1 MIGPL
6 GSDASRAGG
15 FPATPRDSAWRPFY
29 RLVAILFIAFPIVN
43 VLSYR
48 PDAIE
53 IALVGG
59 GTALFA
65 AVTMIN
71 FRPPAQLPATMAP
84 PPPMDVRTAIRRV
97 GPSVVAVGALLL
109 IALALCLY
117 RPDAG
122 WFAFFYYASVAAST
136 VRIGRLAVALMVV
149 AGVAAAGAFVVIN
162 RDPGAA
168 FIQGLSVT
176 VIGTTVYSAVA
187 VRRTNRQLVAAR
199 HELARLAVAD
209 ERARIARDLHD
220 TLGHSLSVIALKSEL
235 AGRLVDADPARA
247 RAEIGE
253 VETVARDALAS
264 VRETIRGVRQP
275 SLASELAGARSTFA
289 AAGIEARVEPPPD
302 ALPEAVDAALA
313 WAVREGVTNVVR
325 HADARSAEIVV
336 ACGSDE
342 ATVEIRN
349 DRRPTAAPAPPA
361 GDAGRGSGA
370 IGAPGGTG
378 IAGLRER
385 VALIGGR
392 VESGPTPDGGF
403 RLRVTAP
410 LAGTAA
416 VPGSRG

>member
-1 MIGPL
+1 MSVDRPAAAPERSGF
-6 GSDASRAGG
+6 DAGAFGV
-15 FPATPRDSAWRPFY
+15 PPPRENAWRPFY

-53 IALVGG
+53 VALVGG

-71 FRPPAQLPATMAP
+71 FRPPTRLPATMTPA
-84 PPPMDVRTAIRRV
+84 PPMDVPTALRRV
-97 GPSVVAVGALLL
+97 GPSIVAVAILLL
-109 IALALCLY
+109 VALALCLY

-136 VRIGRLAVALMVV
+136 VRIGRIAVGLMVV
-149 AGVAAAGAFVVIN
+149 AGVGAAIAYVVIN
-162 RDPGAA
+162 QDPGAA
-168 FIQGLSVT
+168 FVQGLSVT

-235 AGRLVDADPARA
+235 AGRLLPGDTEAA
-247 RAEIGE
+247 RAEIGD
-253 VETVARDALAS
+253 VERVAREALAS
-264 VRETIRGVRQP
+264 VRETVSGYRQP
-275 SLASELAGARSTFA
+275 SLGTELAGARSAFA
-289 AAGIEARVEPPPD
+289 AAGIDARVEPAPEDLPP
-302 ALPEAVDAALA
+302 AVDAAFA

-325 HADARSAEIVV
+325 HGAAGHAEILVER
-336 ACGSDE
+336 GHGE
-342 ATVEIRN
+342 AAVEIRN
-349 DRRPTAAPAPPA
+349 DRRPVAAAASGGATDPAAPAEPTRP
-361 GDAGRGSGA
+361 GS
-370 IGAPGGTG
+370 G

-392 VESGPTPDGGF
+392 VESGPLEDGGF
-403 RLRVTAP
+403 RLRVSVPLDAATA
-410 LAGTAA
+410 
-416 VPGSRG
+416 

>member
-1 MIGPL
+1 MTGPL
-6 GSDASRAGG
+6 GPRTPRADG
-15 FPATPRDSAWRPFY
+15 FAATPRDGAWRPFY
-29 RLVAILFIAFPIVN
+29 RLVAVLFIAFPIVN
-43 VLSYR
+43 VLSFR
-48 PDAIE
+48 PDAVE

-71 FRPPAQLPATMAP
+71 FRSPPQLPAGIAP
-84 PPPMDVRTAIRRV
+84 PTPMDARTAIRRV
-97 GPSVVAVGALLL
+97 GPSAVAVSALLV

-136 VRIGRLAVALMVV
+136 IRLGRLAVAMMVA
-149 AGVAAAGAFVVIN
+149 AGLGAAGAFVVIN
-162 RDPGAA
+162 GDPGAA

-220 TLGHSLSVIALKSEL
+220 TLGHSLSVITLKSEL
-235 AGRLVDADPARA
+235 AGRVLDAQPRRA
-247 RAEIGE
+247 KAEIAD
-253 VETVARDALAS
+253 VERVAREALAS

-275 SLASELAGARSTFA
+275 SLANELAGARSTFA
-289 AAGIEARVEPPPD
+289 AAGIEARVEPAPEGLPD
-302 ALPEAVDAALA
+302 AVDAALA

-325 HADARSAEIVV
+325 HGDARSAEIVV
-336 ACGSDE
+336 EHNAGQ
-342 ATVEIRN
+342 AAVEIRN
-349 DRRPTAAPAPPA
+349 DRRPTVPDAPALPDPHA
-361 GDAGRGSGA
+361 SGTA
-370 IGAPGGTG
+370 ASGTG
-378 IAGLRER
+378 LAGLRER
-385 VALIGGR
+385 IALIGGR
-392 VESGPTPDGGF
+392 LESGPTPDGGF

-410 LAGTAA
+410 LGIGA
-416 VPGSRG
+416 VLPESTR